1 MYNTVMNDLARQAHD
16 ETALLQAIGQAA
28 HKIDSCRDAALREY
42 GLSSTK
48 FDVLKHLVQADTPLS
63 LSQLAD
69 RLTCGRS
76 NITQLID
83 RLEED
88 KLVQRVPDPE
98 DRRCMRATVTDDGR
112 QRYLM
117 GMQAEA
123 EVKRQLLAN
132 LPPEQREHLAALLK
146 RVQ

>member
-1 MYNTVMNDLARQAHD
+1 MYNTVMNDLAQRSHD

-28 HKIDSCRDAALREY
+28 HKIDACRDAALREY

-48 FDVLKHLVQADTPLS
+48 FDVLKHLVQADAPLP

-83 RLEED
+83 RLEQD
-88 KLVQRVPDPE
+88 RLVQRVPDPE
-98 DRRCMRATVTDDGR
+98 DRRCMRATVTDQGR

-123 EVKRQLLAN
+123 EVERMLLAN
-132 LPPEQREHLAALLK
+132 LPPEQREHLATLLK
-146 RVQ
+146 KMK